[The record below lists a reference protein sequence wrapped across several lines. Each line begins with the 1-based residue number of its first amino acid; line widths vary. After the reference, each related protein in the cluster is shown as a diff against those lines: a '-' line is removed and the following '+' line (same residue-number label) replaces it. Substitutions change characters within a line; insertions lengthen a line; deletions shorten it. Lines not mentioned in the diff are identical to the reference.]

1 MELLTDKGA
10 KIQYSD
16 PHIPVFPTIR
26 KYSFDLSSV
35 NLTSKNI
42 EKYDLLLLV
51 TNHDNFDYSMIQKH
65 AKVIVD
71 TRGVYSEYYKNV
83 IKA

>member
-1 MELLTDKGA
+1 M
-10 KIQYSD
+10 
-16 PHIPVFPTIR
+16 
-26 KYSFDLSSV
+26 
-35 NLTSKNI
+35 KNI
-42 EKYDLLLLV
+42 V
-51 TNHDNFDYSMIQKH
+51 IFGSGGH